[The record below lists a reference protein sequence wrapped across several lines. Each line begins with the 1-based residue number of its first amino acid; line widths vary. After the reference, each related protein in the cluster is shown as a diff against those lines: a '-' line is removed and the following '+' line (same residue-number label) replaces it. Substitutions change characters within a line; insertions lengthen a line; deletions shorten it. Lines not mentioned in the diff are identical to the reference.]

1 MNDRR
6 PPITVRIHFSPS
18 QTSPQPGPVRE
29 TTAMLSDEEIV
40 RGLKA
45 VRHSCQTERLA
56 KRIPSMKALA
66 ASIGVSREYL
76 YQVLRGEREL
86 TFNLRAKL
94 SEFLSCEQ
102 IDCERRVAR
111 RD

>member
-1 MNDRR
+1 MPDSR

-18 QTSPQPGPVRE
+18 QPSTQHHALDHGQVIRQL
-29 TTAMLSDEEIV
+29 TDAEII

-66 ASIGVSREYL
+66 ASVGVSREYL

-94 SEFLSCEQ
+94 SEFLS
-102 IDCERRVAR
+102 V
-111 RD
+111 